1 MKYDKV
7 YLRKRPQYDEMI
19 DEIEFK
25 QPKIK
30 YPNRVAQFMRNTPPS
45 YHNLMAIIHF

>member
-30 YPNRVAQFMRNTPPS
+30 YPNRVAQFLRNTS
-45 YHNLMAIIHF
+45 QLSQFD